1 MAGDLIPPP
10 SPAGR
15 PERAGSDSGHELRS
29 GAAPEPPAATADPV
43 EPRRARGPAPFRA
56 RFGFVFGALAG
67 IAVCTAALA
76 VVLATTSD
84 DSGVRLEENW
94 SEWKPQSG
102 DTLVAAQDIAEH
114 VGAQYRRNDGDQ
126 LVNVQAGPIAV
137 DGLAAGVAVR
147 PQGGAIELLEGA
159 GLMYAFD
166 GLGASGALEGKPTE
180 ARGSLLR
187 REALELAL
195 YTFRYLED
203 VTMVA
208 VMLPPPRPEQR
219 EEGDEEQAQLVKRQA
234 VFYRPGDLLTHL
246 QVPLDHT
253 LRPQVPRPNTL
264 SADEASLIDS
274 LTLKHIFVSEWRS
287 ASGNL
292 PYLVLREPAR
302 IE

>member
-1 MAGDLIPPP
+1 VAGDLIPPP

-15 PERAGSDSGHELRS
+15 PPPDAVHELRS
-29 GAAPEPPAATADPV
+29 DAVPEPPPATADPI
-43 EPRRARGPAPFRA
+43 EPPRARGQAPFRA

-67 IAVCTAALA
+67 IAACTAVLA

-84 DSGVRLEENW
+84 DSGVRLAENW

-102 DTLVAAQDIAEH
+102 DALAVAQDIAEH

-126 LVNVQAGPIAV
+126 LVSIQAGPISV
-137 DGLAAGVAVR
+137 DGLPAGVAVR
-147 PQGGAIELLEGA
+147 PQGEAIELLEGA

-195 YTFRYLED
+195 YTFRYVDD

-208 VMLPPPRPEQR
+208 VMLPPPRPEPGKD
-219 EEGDEEQAQLVKRQA
+219 GDDAQAQPVRRQA
-234 VFYRPGDLLTHL
+234 VFYRPGDLLSHL

-274 LTLKHIFVSEWRS
+274 LTLKHVFVSEWRS
-287 ASGNL
+287 VSGGV

-302 IE
+302 IK